1 MFLYSTGLGQRVL
14 TMKLNFNGID
24 FEVLDTD
31 VANRYAKFLKE
42 NIAEAQE
49 FYFMGE
55 SAEQIQDEIDKIV
68 YMLGMEPTKDLNK
81 LHEFFADNEND
92 PEMSRLNNLI
102 HYLEL
107 VENEFPP
114 RWGYMTRPG
123 SSAEMELTPE
133 DYKYFTIERQPG
145 WLYVNY
151 AHVGKHFAE
160 IAHTADW
167 NIKPEQY
174 IPQYLARPSFHI
186 WLGDM
191 INPEEI
197 PQFNGK
203 LSFAHRKLKD
213 RLNLPA
219 LDDPALRIG
228 YITFAKVKS
237 SINTY
242 DIAGL
247 LFKSKLK
254 NKHMELFT
262 NGG

>member
-107 VENEFPP
+107 VENEFC
-114 RWGYMTRPG
+114 G
-123 SSAEMELTPE
+123 S
-133 DYKYFTIERQPG
+133 K
-145 WLYVNY
+145 
-151 AHVGKHFAE
+151 
-160 IAHTADW
+160 IAL
-167 NIKPEQY
+167 IVK
-174 IPQYLARPSFHI
+174 I
-186 WLGDM
+186 
-191 INPEEI
+191 
-197 PQFNGK
+197 
-203 LSFAHRKLKD
+203 
-213 RLNLPA
+213 LN
-219 LDDPALRIG
+219 
-228 YITFAKVKS
+228 F
-237 SINTY
+237 
-242 DIAGL
+242 
-247 LFKSKLK
+247 
-254 NKHMELFT
+254 
-262 NGG
+262 